1 MNLGIDWMDLNSTG
15 VFFATM
21 KLVTSEEILAEVL
34 PQNEEG
40 TEFFVLSNPIVV
52 AENVQIDQEK
62 GVAMSGLVPRK
73 WMLYANEDMTIVY
86 KNHVV
91 SVSEMDKF
99 GIDFYKKALI
109 AAKCSSPI
117 KKKVETKNHSGYLGK
132 VDKLRKKLEKF
143 YDNSPDLTTD

>member
-1 MNLGIDWMDLNSTG
+1 MEFNPGG

-21 KLVTSEEILAEVL
+21 KLTTAEEILAEIM
-34 PQNEEG
+34 PQEEEG
-40 TEFFVLSNPIVV
+40 TEFFVLSNPIIIT
-52 AENVQIDQEK
+52 ESMQIDSDK

-91 SVSEMDKF
+91 SVSELDKF
-99 GIDFYKKALI
+99 GIDFYRKALI

-117 KKKVETKNHSGYLGK
+117 KKKVDTKNHTGYIGK
-132 VDKLRKKLEKF
+132 IDKLRKKFKKTF
-143 YDNSPDLTTD
+143 DNSPDLSKDD